1 MNLRKSH
8 GHRNSLTG
16 VFAMVALIAAVSPV
30 GAKMSAWKDVKG
42 TSFRGEPTE
51 IMGPF
56 VLFRT
61 GGGFGRHLPLRA
73 FSPEDCRRIYAEIA
87 SLPPRARDCAEAK
100 GAATV
105 DLVGN
110 VMRVEGKQLVPAD
123 LTRLQEPQLV
133 LVLSG
138 SHNDGDGWFMA
149 SNMNPF
155 YWRVQHVYPGLIEGV
170 FIGIRHDAEQH
181 REIATTSGMPGL
193 VADFHR
199 QRAMPSLTRFIPRD
213 EGASVALVSRQD
225 VPIAV
230 ARAGDVASLRE
241 FCDHAAEF
249 LWLIDPG
256 NPAGWADRMY
266 YLAATRPVEFAQ
278 SHADPLLVGN
288 PLRAEALRGYGVKRV
303 AARLAVASDGKVTA
317 DLLSGPDDVPPA
329 LAAPLTNALGRAVV
343 APAVDHGQAVAGTL
357 EYLLE
362 VPPADP
368 GREADRAWLGSTS
381 YPVLPLA
388 EWLLLRPIQ
397 VSEMDFESHFV
408 GETPNGT
415 LVLNPL
421 EVNTGKISRAAQMS
435 AFNSDWFAA
444 AGADSVRPKEGEKQR
459 IDDNTV
465 LTWEKVRSKDGFV
478 DMQTGSRRDY
488 TVGYAWTEFEVPGA
502 TDAWLGLGSD
512 DGVKIWLNGELVHD
526 KWIRRPSRLDDDV
539 VPLHLKKGANRMLI
553 KIQNATIDWSFLYR
567 LRVSPGKGG

>member
-1 MNLRKSH
+1 MNLRQFH
-8 GHRNSLTG
+8 CHRYSLAG
-16 VFAMVALIAAVSPV
+16 VYAMVALFAAVSPV
-30 GAKMSAWKDVKG
+30 GAEMSSWQDVKG
-42 TSFRGEPTE
+42 ATFRGEPTE

-73 FSPEDCRRIYAEIA
+73 FSPEDCRRIQAEIA
-87 SLPPRARDCAEAK
+87 TLPPRAPSF
-100 GAATV
+100 AAANGRATGG
-105 DLVGN
+105 LLGN
-110 VMRVEGKQLVPAD
+110 VLRVDGKQLVPAD
-123 LTRLQEPQLV
+123 LARLPEPDLLLV
-133 LVLSG
+133 LCG
-138 SHNDGDGWFMA
+138 SHNDGEGWFMV
-149 SNMNPF
+149 SNVNPF
-155 YWRVQHVYPGLIEGV
+155 YWRVRQVYPGLMEAV
-170 FIGIRHDAEQH
+170 FIGTRHDAEQH
-181 REIATTSGMPGL
+181 RDIATSAGMPWL

-199 QRAMPSLTRFIPRD
+199 QGVMRVLTRFIPPA
-213 EGASVALVSRQD
+213 EGSSVALVSRQG

-230 ARAGDVASLRE
+230 ARAGDAPSLRE
-241 FCDHAAEF
+241 FFDRSAEF
-249 LWLIDPG
+249 LWLIDPA
-256 NPAGWADRMY
+256 NPAGWADRLH
-266 YLAATRPVEFAQ
+266 YLAATRPVEFAH
-278 SHADPLLVGN
+278 SHSDPVLVGD
-288 PLRAEALRGYGVKRV
+288 PMRAAVLRTYGVKRI
-303 AARLAVASDGKVTA
+303 AARLAVAPDGKVAPT
-317 DLLSGPDDVPPA
+317 LLSGPDDVPAA
-329 LAAPLTNALGRAVV
+329 LAVPLTKALARAVV
-343 APAVDHGQAVAGTL
+343 APAVDHGQTVAGTL
-357 EYLLE
+357 EYLLA

-368 GREADRAWLGSTS
+368 GREADRVWLSSTS

-397 VSEMDFESHFV
+397 VSELDFESHFV

-459 IDDNTV
+459 IDDNTL

-478 DMQTGSRRDY
+478 DMQTGLRRDY
-488 TVGYAWTEFEVPGA
+488 TVGYAWTEFEVPNA
-502 TDAWLGLGSD
+502 SEAWLGLGSD